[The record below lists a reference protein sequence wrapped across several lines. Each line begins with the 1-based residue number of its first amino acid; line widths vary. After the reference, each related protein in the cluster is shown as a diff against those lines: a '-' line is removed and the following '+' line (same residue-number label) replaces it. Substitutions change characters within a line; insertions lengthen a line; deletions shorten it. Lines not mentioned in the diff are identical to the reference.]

1 MKRCLHSY
9 LGLVAI
15 ELNVELEGLEDA
27 APQFGVGLC
36 VPSLVSGSGS
46 GSGDLV
52 AGEAHE
58 PQVEDVAL

>member
-1 MKRCLHSY
+1 LKRCLHSY

-15 ELNVELEGLEDA
+15 ELHVELEGLEDA

-46 GSGDLV
+46 GDLV